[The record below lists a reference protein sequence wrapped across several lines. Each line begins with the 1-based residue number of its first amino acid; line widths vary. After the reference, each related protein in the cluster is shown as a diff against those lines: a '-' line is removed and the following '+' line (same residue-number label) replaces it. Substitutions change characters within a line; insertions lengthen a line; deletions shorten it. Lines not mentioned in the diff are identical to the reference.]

1 MDKGENMI
9 LEIADITIQAGKNA
23 EFDEAFERG
32 VRQVISSAIG
42 FRSFKIQK
50 GIENPQRYLLMIE
63 WETLENHTV
72 DFRTSPA
79 YTKWREI
86 VSPYFAGPPVVG
98 HFNLLTQ

>member
-1 MDKGENMI
+1 MI

-23 EFDEAFERG
+23 EFDEAIERG